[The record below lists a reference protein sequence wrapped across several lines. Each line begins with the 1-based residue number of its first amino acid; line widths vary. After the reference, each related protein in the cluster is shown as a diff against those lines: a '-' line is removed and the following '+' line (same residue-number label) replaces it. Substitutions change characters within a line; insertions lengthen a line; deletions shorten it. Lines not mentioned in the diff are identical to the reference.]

1 MNKIKARKKYFKLRE
16 KLDNEQLVSKS
27 ISIANNALNLPIWEF
42 NFFHIFLSIQNKVEV
57 DTTPII
63 NILIGKDKE
72 ILISK
77 SDFNNLS
84 MKSYIFNEK
93 TLLKKNKY
101 GIPEPIN
108 GKEFKENID
117 VIFIPL
123 LAYDKKGNRVG
134 YGKGFYDRFL
144 STQKN
149 NIIKECYQKAQHYI
163 NLASNSLSLFSDCEE
178 KRILKNLTSFSLAR
192 NF

>member
-1 MNKIKARKKYFKLRE
+1 MNKIEARKKYFKLRE

-42 NFFHIFLSIQNKVEV
+42 NFFHIFLSIQNRFEV

-63 NILIGKDKE
+63 NILIGKNKE

-77 SDFNNLS
+77 SNFNNLS
-84 MKSYIFNEK
+84 MKSYIFSEE

-123 LAYDKKGNRVG
+123 IAYDKKGNRVG

-149 NIIKECYQKAQHYI
+149 NIIKVGLSFFGPEETVEQKEFAQ
-163 NLASNSLSLFSDCEE
+163 SLDYCVTPEKVFSY
-178 KRILKNLTSFSLAR
+178 
-192 NF
+192 

>member
-1 MNKIKARKKYFKLRE
+1 MNKIEARKKYFKLRE

-42 NFFHIFLSIQNKVEV
+42 NFFHIFLPIQNKVEV

-84 MKSYIFNEK
+84 MKSYIFSEE

-144 STQKN
+144 SNQKN
-149 NIIKECYQKAQHYI
+149 NIIKVGLSFFGPEETVEKKEFDQ
-163 NLASNSLSLFSDCEE
+163 SLDYCVTPEKVFS
-178 KRILKNLTSFSLAR
+178 F
-192 NF
+192 

>member
-1 MNKIKARKKYFKLRE
+1 MNKIEARKKYLELRE

-42 NFFHIFLSIQNKVEV
+42 NFFHIFLSIQNKAEV

-84 MKSYIFNEK
+84 MKSYIFNEE

-144 STQKN
+144 RTQKN
-149 NIIKECYQKAQHYI
+149 NIIKVGLSFFGPEEIVEKKEFDQ
-163 NLASNSLSLFSDCEE
+163 SLDYCVTPEKVFS
-178 KRILKNLTSFSLAR
+178 F
-192 NF
+192 

>member
-1 MNKIKARKKYFKLRE
+1 MNKIEARKKYFKLRE

-27 ISIANNALNLPIWEF
+27 ISIANNALNLPIWGF

-84 MKSYIFNEK
+84 MKSYIFNEE

-144 STQKN
+144 SNQKN
-149 NIIKECYQKAQHYI
+149 NIIKVGLSFFGPEETVEKKEFDQ
-163 NLASNSLSLFSDCEE
+163 SLDYCVTPEKVFS
-178 KRILKNLTSFSLAR
+178 F
-192 NF
+192 

>member
-1 MNKIKARKKYFKLRE
+1 MNKIEARKKYLELRE

-42 NFFHIFLSIQNKVEV
+42 NFFHIFLSIQNKAEV

-84 MKSYIFNEK
+84 MKSYIFNEE

-101 GIPEPIN
+101 DIPEPIN

-144 STQKN
+144 RTQKN
-149 NIIKECYQKAQHYI
+149 NIIKVG
-163 NLASNSLSLFSDCEE
+163 LSFFGPEEIVEKKEFDQRLDYCVTPEKVFS
-178 KRILKNLTSFSLAR
+178 F
-192 NF
+192 

>member
-1 MNKIKARKKYFKLRE
+1 MNKIEARKKYFKLRE

-27 ISIANNALNLPIWEF
+27 ISIANNALNLPIWGF

-84 MKSYIFNEK
+84 MKSYIFNEE

-149 NIIKECYQKAQHYI
+149 NIIKVGLSFFGPEETVEKKEFDQ
-163 NLASNSLSLFSDCEE
+163 SLDYCVTPEKVFS
-178 KRILKNLTSFSLAR
+178 F
-192 NF
+192 

>member
-1 MNKIKARKKYFKLRE
+1 MNKIEARKKYFKLRE

-27 ISIANNALNLPIWEF
+27 ISIANNALNLPIWGF
-42 NFFHIFLSIQNKVEV
+42 NFFHIFLSIQNKFEV

-84 MKSYIFNEK
+84 MKSYIFNEE

-123 LAYDKKGNRVG
+123 LAYDMKGNRVG

-149 NIIKECYQKAQHYI
+149 NIIKVGLSFFGPEETVEKKEFDQ
-163 NLASNSLSLFSDCEE
+163 SLDYCVTPEKVFS
-178 KRILKNLTSFSLAR
+178 F
-192 NF
+192 

>member
-1 MNKIKARKKYFKLRE
+1 MNKIEARKKYIKLRE

-42 NFFHIFLSIQNKVEV
+42 NFFHIFLSIQNRFEV

-63 NILIGKDKE
+63 NILIGKNKE

-77 SDFNNLS
+77 SNFNNLS
-84 MKSYIFNEK
+84 MKSYIFSEE

-101 GIPEPIN
+101 GIPEPNN

-149 NIIKECYQKAQHYI
+149 NIIKVGLSFFGPEETVEKKEFDQ
-163 NLASNSLSLFSDCEE
+163 SLDYCVTPDKVFS
-178 KRILKNLTSFSLAR
+178 F
-192 NF
+192 

>member
-1 MNKIKARKKYFKLRE
+1 MNKIEARKKYFKLRE

-27 ISIANNALNLPIWEF
+27 ISIANNALNLPIWEL

-84 MKSYIFNEK
+84 MKSYIFNEE

-144 STQKN
+144 SNQKN
-149 NIIKECYQKAQHYI
+149 NIIKVGLSFFGPEKTVEKKEFDQ
-163 NLASNSLSLFSDCEE
+163 SLDYCVTPEKVFS
-178 KRILKNLTSFSLAR
+178 F
-192 NF
+192 

>member
-1 MNKIKARKKYFKLRE
+1 MNKIEARKKYFKLRE

-42 NFFHIFLSIQNKVEV
+42 NFFHIFLSIQNRFEV

-63 NILIGKDKE
+63 NILIGKNKE

-77 SDFNNLS
+77 SNFNNLS
-84 MKSYIFNEK
+84 MKSYIFSEE

-101 GIPEPIN
+101 GIPEPIY

-149 NIIKECYQKAQHYI
+149 NIIKVGLSFFGPEETVEKKEFDQ
-163 NLASNSLSLFSDCEE
+163 SLDYCVTPDKVFS
-178 KRILKNLTSFSLAR
+178 F
-192 NF
+192 

>member
-1 MNKIKARKKYFKLRE
+1 MNKIEARKKYFKLRE

-27 ISIANNALNLPIWEF
+27 ISIANNALNLPIWGF

-84 MKSYIFNEK
+84 MKSYIFNEE

-144 STQKN
+144 SNQKN
-149 NIIKECYQKAQHYI
+149 NIIKVGLSFFGPEETVEKKEFDQ
-163 NLASNSLSLFSDCEE
+163 SLDYCITPEKVFS
-178 KRILKNLTSFSLAR
+178 F
-192 NF
+192 

>member
-1 MNKIKARKKYFKLRE
+1 MNKIEARKKYFKLRE
-16 KLDNEQLVSKS
+16 KLDNEQLDSKS

-84 MKSYIFNEK
+84 MKSYIFNEE

-144 STQKN
+144 SNQKN
-149 NIIKECYQKAQHYI
+149 NIIKVGLSFFGPEETVEKKEFDQ
-163 NLASNSLSLFSDCEE
+163 SLDYCVTPEKVFS
-178 KRILKNLTSFSLAR
+178 F
-192 NF
+192 

>member
-1 MNKIKARKKYFKLRE
+1 MNKIEARKKYLELRE

-27 ISIANNALNLPIWEF
+27 ISIANNALNLPIWGF

-84 MKSYIFNEK
+84 MKSYIFNEE

-144 STQKN
+144 SNQKN
-149 NIIKECYQKAQHYI
+149 NIIKVGLSFFGPEETVEKKEFDQ
-163 NLASNSLSLFSDCEE
+163 SLDYCVTPEKVFS
-178 KRILKNLTSFSLAR
+178 F
-192 NF
+192 

>member
-1 MNKIKARKKYFKLRE
+1 MNKIEARKKYFKLRE
-16 KLDNEQLVSKS
+16 KLDYEQLVSKS
-27 ISIANNALNLPIWEF
+27 ISIANNALNLPIWGF
-42 NFFHIFLSIQNKVEV
+42 NFFHIFLSIQNKFEV

-84 MKSYIFNEK
+84 MKSYIFNEE

-144 STQKN
+144 SNQKN
-149 NIIKECYQKAQHYI
+149 NIIKVGLSFFGPEETVEKKEFDQ
-163 NLASNSLSLFSDCEE
+163 SLDYCITPEKVFS
-178 KRILKNLTSFSLAR
+178 F
-192 NF
+192 

>member
-1 MNKIKARKKYFKLRE
+1 MNKIEARKKYFKLRE

-42 NFFHIFLSIQNKVEV
+42 NFFHIFLSIQNKFEV

-84 MKSYIFNEK
+84 MKSYIFSEE

-149 NIIKECYQKAQHYI
+149 NIIKVGLSFFGPEETVEKKEFDQ
-163 NLASNSLSLFSDCEE
+163 SLDYCVTPDKVFS
-178 KRILKNLTSFSLAR
+178 F
-192 NF
+192 